1 MNTNRCALYNK
12 YTGLETLRFYFENDH
27 KIKRA
32 SISVKSEW
40 IKRSADNNNDDEI
53 YDFGRYIDFYVL
65 NCPKCNGSHK
75 LDDLHYMN
83 KKLVCKCGAEYSS
96 EDIAPMFTPYV
107 QYTDKVY
114 HNIANET
121 YRKTNVPTIF
131 IKDKINFYC
140 NKCNKTHDLLDL
152 ELKNNNRICTCG
164 NEISFN
170 ECKIIGEQCMTYN
183 SSKIFIDGH
192 KISFSF
198 ISMFSSATANNQ
210 YYWQNGNYR
219 FTMNLDTGFSYI
231 STSGHEYTT
240 FNKVYKNRSCGKN
253 APKMI
258 NCSYGAVYGLSDRIA
273 NSKIQELTYKYKE
286 FPNLQKLLIEK
297 RYKLTK
303 HIQSYI
309 FKKIDNYMTDYY
321 NNKFGYKIKSMKELF
336 EEEKTINHYIHE
348 ATIMDYFA
356 LRNRF
361 INASYAELSDTLLVL
376 IDFSRVYGNKKYN
389 DYKYM
394 PRESNNVALD
404 YICKIT
410 NASKGL
416 RKKLSAQMNIDNFY
430 NNKFYQGNK
439 YYAFASIARHIKN
452 KELVNNM
459 YKLIIEDKES
469 NEHYYRNTKAYFYDI
484 IQYWKTFRDD
494 KFLSKLNNKELN
506 RRYILMR
513 DSLRLINN
521 IKEIL
526 GDDWDV
532 SSVPF
537 RTEDQ
542 YHDDLIKLSNS
553 DLVSEA
559 RDKKDN
565 ELANR
570 KFKLEDTALK
580 LEEIDND
587 ILIARNRATLTNIGT
602 AMGIC
607 VGGYGEVVESGNS
620 RIAYIKTNGE
630 YIACLELRKRGKT
643 ADKKGYKYTLVQAK
657 LKYNQH
663 VVTNEKVYAK
673 VLAWCERHNIEIDT
687 CDMTDKNE
695 RAYF

>member
-1 MNTNRCALYNK
+1 MNTNRCAFYK
-12 YTGLETLRFYFENDH
+12 RTGLEILKFYFENDYN
-27 KIKRA
+27 IKRPT
-32 SISVKSEW
+32 IKVKSEW
-40 IKRSADNNNDDEI
+40 ISRLRDDGI
-53 YDFGRYIDFYVL
+53 NDFGRYIDYYIL

-75 LDDLHYMN
+75 LDELHYMN

-96 EDIAPMFTPYV
+96 EDIAPECMPYV
-107 QYTDKVY
+107 HYADKMY

-121 YRKTNVPTIF
+121 HRKVNVPTIF

-140 NKCNKTHDLLDL
+140 DKCNKTHELFDL

-170 ECKIIGEQCMTYN
+170 ECKIIGESYMTYN
-183 SSKIFIDGH
+183 SSKIFIDEH

-210 YYWQNGNYR
+210 FYWQNGVYR

-240 FNKVYKNRSCGKN
+240 FNRVYKNRSYGKN

-258 NCSYGAVYGLSDRIA
+258 NHSYGVVHGLSDKLA
-273 NSKIQELTYKYKE
+273 ESKIQELIYKYRE

-297 RYKLTK
+297 KYRLAK
-303 HIQSYI
+303 HIQSYT
-309 FKKIDNYMTDYY
+309 FEKIDNYMTDYY
-321 NNKFGYKIKSMKELF
+321 NNKFGYKIKSMKELI
-336 EEEKTINHYIHE
+336 EEDKENSNYMYGIRETVV
-348 ATIMDYFA
+348 MDYFA

-361 INASYAELSDTLLVL
+361 INASYVELSNTLIDL
-376 IDFSRVYGNKKYN
+376 IDFSKVYGDMKHS

-394 PRESNNVALD
+394 PRESNNVVLD

-416 RKKLSAQMNIDNFY
+416 RKKLSAQMNNDDFATNRFY
-430 NNKFYQGNK
+430 EGNK
-439 YYAFASIARHIKN
+439 YYAFASIARHVKN
-452 KELVNNM
+452 KELINNI
-459 YKLIIEDKES
+459 YKSIIEDKNS
-469 NEHYYRNTKAYFYDI
+469 NGHYYRNTKAYYYHI

-494 KFLSKLNNKELN
+494 KFLSKLNNEELN
-506 RRYILMR
+506 RRYLLMR
-513 DSLRLINN
+513 DSLRLVNS
-521 IKEIL
+521 IKQIL

-537 RTEDQ
+537 RTEEQ
-542 YHDDLIKLSNS
+542 YHNDLIKLSNS
-553 DLVSEA
+553 DLVREI
-559 RDKKDN
+559 RDRKDKEFTN
-565 ELANR
+565 KA
-570 KFKLEDTALK
+570 FKIENSALK
-580 LEEIDND
+580 LEETDND
-587 ILIARNRATLTNIGT
+587 ILIAKNRATLTNIGT

-607 VGGYGEVVESGNS
+607 VGGYGDVVESGSS

-630 YIACLELRKRGKT
+630 YIACLELKKRGKT
-643 ADKKGYKYTLVQAK
+643 ADKKGYKYALVQSK
-657 LKYNQH
+657 LKYNKH
-663 VVTNEKVYAK
+663 VVTNEEVYAK

-687 CDMTDKNE
+687 CDMIDKNE
-695 RAYF
+695 RAYY

>member
-1 MNTNRCALYNK
+1 MNTNRCALYSK
-12 YTGLETLRFYFENDH
+12 CTGLETLKFYFENDY

-32 SISVKSEW
+32 TISVKSEW
-40 IKRSADNNNDDEI
+40 TCNLRDDGI
-53 YDFGRYIDFYVL
+53 NDFGKYIDFYVL
-65 NCPKCNGSHK
+65 NCPKCNGSHR

-96 EDIAPMFTPYV
+96 EDIAPTCTPYV
-107 QYTDKVY
+107 HYNDKVY

-140 NKCNKTHDLLDL
+140 NKCNKTHHLFDL
-152 ELKNNNRICTCG
+152 ELKNNNRVCTCG

-198 ISMFSSATANNQ
+198 ISIFSSATANNQ

-219 FTMNLDTGFSYI
+219 FTMNLDTGFSYV

-258 NCSYGAVYGLSDRIA
+258 NHSYGVVYGLSDRIA

-348 ATIMDYFA
+348 ATIMDHFA

-376 IDFSRVYGNKKYN
+376 IDFSRIYGNKKYN

-416 RKKLSAQMNIDNFY
+416 RKKLSAQMNNDNFY

-459 YKLIIEDKES
+459 YKLIIEDKQS
-469 NEHYYRNTKAYFYDI
+469 NEHYYRNTKAYHYDI

-506 RRYILMR
+506 RRYILIR

-565 ELANR
+565 EFANR

-607 VGGYGEVVESGNS
+607 VGGYGEVVESGHS

-687 CDMTDKNE
+687 CDMIDKNE
-695 RAYF
+695 RAYY